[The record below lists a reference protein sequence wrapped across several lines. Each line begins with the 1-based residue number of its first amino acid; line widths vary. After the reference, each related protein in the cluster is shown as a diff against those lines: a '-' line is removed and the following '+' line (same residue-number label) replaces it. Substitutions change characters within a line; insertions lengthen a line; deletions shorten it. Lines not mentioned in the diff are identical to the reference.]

1 MANLVSEGVVD
12 KLVQNQYL
20 HSNTENFVEVVNQQL
35 DAFRKT
41 QMNNELLIKI
51 KERLET
57 LINKTNVQMNSF
69 YEDISNYYSSIG
81 QTDKVINGR
90 DSYSNGVYTPNGAN
104 EFSRKFLINS
114 KNEKDVTD
122 EQTIL
127 SIINSE
133 ASKKKLR
140 DIYTVVNKTFMSEKV
155 NLTNEKSDLI
165 NTLRNTFS
173 KQLFKN
179 VANMTYAGIERN
191 INRIFRSTRNKGQYG
206 LNISNIKNTENQKY
220 TNNIIEGLGLKDFS
234 GRRQK
239 DLNEFKNLLINKL
252 KNVDLFRTIGLQY
265 WDEWLSPEFKNRT
278 GKKLD
283 GRKRTKFA
291 RFFSET
297 MSRYNVNLID
307 VNQDHSLNGFLL
319 EYGLYASVN
328 LPAKYGQEIV
338 KILGQESVIRN
349 YITEQYDDKGNL
361 LKGTKEINGQSPS
374 DIEYIGSSGKRYR
387 FQLKNN
393 FNEVSTALSFRSQA
407 EIKVS
412 TYLATAFDNV
422 DVDIK
427 NILAYLLINTAFL
440 RNYGL
445 GPYNS
450 GTEINLSPKS
460 FPIVRDY
467 ILFFLQQSYQFLI
480 GYQYEKQIK
489 EVEGITAG
497 NLAYIFKGKY
507 LIPVSA
513 YFFSALEMLQKVLNN
528 NYNLNGIGGI
538 AGLPSF
544 KKVSIPGKTNT
555 EFQKEK
561 INLLSKLKYNDSVYG
576 EYKYPQG
583 LLEYGG
589 NYGRQIYNN
598 LTFERISIVLVIEK
612 LEKYFK

>member
-1 MANLVSEGVVD
+1 M
-12 KLVQNQYL
+12 
-20 HSNTENFVEVVNQQL
+20 
-35 DAFRKT
+35 
-41 QMNNELLIKI
+41 
-51 KERLET
+51 
-57 LINKTNVQMNSF
+57 
-69 YEDISNYYSSIG
+69 
-81 QTDKVINGR
+81 
-90 DSYSNGVYTPNGAN
+90 
-104 EFSRKFLINS
+104 
-114 KNEKDVTD
+114 
-122 EQTIL
+122 
-127 SIINSE
+127 
-133 ASKKKLR
+133 
-140 DIYTVVNKTFMSEKV
+140 
-155 NLTNEKSDLI
+155 
-165 NTLRNTFS
+165 
-173 KQLFKN
+173 
-179 VANMTYAGIERN
+179 
-191 INRIFRSTRNKGQYG
+191 
-206 LNISNIKNTENQKY
+206 
-220 TNNIIEGLGLKDFS
+220 
-234 GRRQK
+234 
-239 DLNEFKNLLINKL
+239 
-252 KNVDLFRTIGLQY
+252 
-265 WDEWLSPEFKNRT
+265 
-278 GKKLD
+278 
-283 GRKRTKFA
+283 
-291 RFFSET
+291 
-297 MSRYNVNLID
+297 
-307 VNQDHSLNGFLL
+307 
-319 EYGLYASVN
+319 YASVN

-374 DIEYIGSSGKRYR
+374 DIEYIGLSGKRYR

-561 INLLSKLKYNDSVYG
+561 INLLSELEYDSVHG

-589 NYGRQIYNN
+589 NYGRQVYNN